1 MKGSSNHFHR
11 GFMCMIYDDICMY
24 AYTMHDKDS
33 QYGIDDCNSHMCIYI
48 GKSSNIGNKY
58 TTYIFPT
65 LYVIYHTYILV
76 IYIFLMT

>member
-1 MKGSSNHFHR
+1 MKGSSKHVHR

-48 GKSSNIGNKY
+48 Y
-58 TTYIFPT
+58 R
-65 LYVIYHTYILV
+65 
-76 IYIFLMT
+76 